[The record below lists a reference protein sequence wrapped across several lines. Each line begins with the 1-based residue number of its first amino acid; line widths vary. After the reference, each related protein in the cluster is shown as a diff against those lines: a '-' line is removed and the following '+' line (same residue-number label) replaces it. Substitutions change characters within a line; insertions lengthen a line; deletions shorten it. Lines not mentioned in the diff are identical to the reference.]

1 MGNWSRRGSAVRLL
15 YHPRIAGDCYDSIV
29 IHHRLLSNGDFERL
43 FECFLTA
50 FSDYEVDMR
59 MSREQFRQRIT
70 RDGVSLN
77 LSGGAFDGER
87 MIGFCING
95 TGEWQGK
102 PTAYDAGTG
111 VIPGYR
117 GRGIAKDL
125 FAFLEEQL
133 KDAGFDQYLL
143 EVLTSNVPA
152 ATLYRK
158 LGFEDTRR
166 LAVFRSNTSIDK
178 MNDVVIRRVEHP
190 DWELYKTFWDSH
202 PSWQNSSDAIDRV
215 AGDRTIVEAYVDDKC
230 VGYGVVFV
238 PSANLMQLAVS
249 SQHRRKGIGTA
260 ILAALEN
267 SRSLKIN
274 NIDDNLTAALAFYEA
289 NGYKQVLSQFEMMK
303 AL

>member
-1 MGNWSRRGSAVRLL
+1 M
-15 YHPRIAGDCYDSIV
+15 IV
-29 IHHRLLSNGDFERL
+29 HRLLTDEDFDSL
-43 FECFLTA
+43 FACFLTA

-59 MSREQFRQRIT
+59 MSREQFLQRIM
-70 RDGVSLN
+70 RDGVRLE
-77 LSGGAFDGER
+77 LSGAAFDGAR

-95 TGEWQGK
+95 TGEWQGQ

-117 GRGIAKDL
+117 GRGVAKEL
-125 FAFLEEQL
+125 FAFLEKRL
-133 KDAGFDQYLL
+133 KDAGFEQYLL
-143 EVLTSNVPA
+143 EVLTSNLPA

-158 LGFEDTRR
+158 LGFKDTRC
-166 LAVFRSNTSIDK
+166 LAVFRSKTPIDK
-178 MNDVVIRRVEHP
+178 TNGVVIRRVERP
-190 DWELYKTFWDSH
+190 DWSLYKTFWDSH
-202 PSWQNSSDAIDRV
+202 PSWQNSSDAVDRV
-215 AGDRTIVEAYVDDKC
+215 AGDRTIVEACVDDKC

-249 SQHRRKGIGTA
+249 PEHRRKSIGSA

-267 SRSLKIN
+267 SQSLKIN